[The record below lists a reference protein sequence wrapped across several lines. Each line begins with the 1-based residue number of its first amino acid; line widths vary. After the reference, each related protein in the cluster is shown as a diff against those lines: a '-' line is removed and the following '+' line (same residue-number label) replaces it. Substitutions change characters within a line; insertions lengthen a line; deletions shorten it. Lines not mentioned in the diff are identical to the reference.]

1 MALTMVAH
9 MAWLPTWRLDDVLYK
24 PSRRLPSRVPAGGGW
39 RWTRTKARAPKPQ
52 AETCVG
58 PRRPAGGYTGGE
70 PAIGPVRNGLE
81 NGLRTVGPGSL
92 RTRRGARRERGG
104 ATGG

>member
-1 MALTMVAH
+1 V
-9 MAWLPTWRLDDVLYK
+9 R
-24 PSRRLPSRVPAGGGW
+24 PSRKRKPVWGPDGQLGV
-39 RWTRTKARAPKPQ
+39 TRAF
-52 AETCVG
+52 
-58 PRRPAGGYTGGE
+58 TGGE